1 MSTID
6 KPKIK
11 SIEFSKTIQNEKPV
25 ENYNNLELLSIIE
38 NFCQNNE
45 IQINKKQYICIE
57 ENSIYSIMGIT
68 NKHFSQL
75 SIHDNISVVQI
86 KIKDKYILQ
95 IIAFNNRRNLK
106 RKHKEEEHKEQPK
119 KKQKIDKN
127 PSSQSLINEK
137 YEKLKNQDERN
148 QILGFWIL
156 RCCINFFNYENEQK
170 RNNAIKVLDEKI
182 SLLENYL
189 SELKIIIDETYNYDI
204 LLSGNESLQN
214 YIHNHIN
221 NNHKNEKDEILIWYR
236 KIQNKEYQDLSEV
249 FDKFSILQ
257 NEIIVKL
264 NEQLKRLHEQ
274 NSNILKNRKLYIF

>member
-1 MSTID
+1 MSETN
-6 KPKIK
+6 KPRIK
-11 SIEFSKTIQNEKPV
+11 SIEFSKTIQNEKPI
-25 ENYNNLELLSIIE
+25 ENCNNLELLTIIE
-38 NFCQNNE
+38 NFCQRNE
-45 IQINKKQYICIE
+45 IQIKKKQYICIE
-57 ENSIYSIMGIT
+57 ENSIYSIIGIT
-68 NKHFSQL
+68 NKLFSQL
-75 SIHDNISVVQI
+75 SSINCISVEQT
-86 KIKDKYILQ
+86 KIKEDKYVIQ
-95 IIAFNNRRNLK
+95 IIAFNNHRNLK
-106 RKHKEEEHKEQPK
+106 RKHKERKEPPK
-119 KKQKIDKN
+119 KKQKLDKN

-156 RCCINFFNYENEQK
+156 RCCINFFKYENEQK

-189 SELKIIIDETYNYDI
+189 TELKVIIDETYNYDI

-236 KIQNKEYQDLSEV
+236 KIQNKEYQNLSQV

-257 NEIIVKL
+257 NEIIAKL
-264 NEQLKRLHEQ
+264 NEQLKRLHDQ